1 MVTAV
6 IDVIHC
12 RGKDNHCLHAPIGG
26 VRRSNKAKVNTPEA
40 KKDTPRA
47 LETVDNLASRSAL
60 TCKAN
65 AMHRHVGPFSLLSVP
80 NRLSIPCSVIDRGW
94 FVSSESGFP
103 KQVPP
108 RFSFPSGGL
117 RFSFGEKRSIPNT
130 RLLSSAPCPPPP
142 PPRSPLSSLLSLSA
156 LSASLLL
163 RRHWTT

>member
-26 VRRSNKAKVNTPEA
+26 VRRCNKAAVKGTHQ
-40 KKDTPRA
+40 KRRRTPRA
-47 LETVDNLASRSAL
+47 QETVDNLASRSAL

-94 FVSSESGFP
+94 FVSSESGLSQAGASSSQHVARTGLRGRGGSVLAP
-103 KQVPP
+103 WKKPEIG
-108 RFSFPSGGL
+108 GGL
-117 RFSFGEKRSIPNT
+117 TFLIFRI
-130 RLLSSAPCPPPP
+130 L
-142 PPRSPLSSLLSLSA
+142 
-156 LSASLLL
+156 
-163 RRHWTT
+163 